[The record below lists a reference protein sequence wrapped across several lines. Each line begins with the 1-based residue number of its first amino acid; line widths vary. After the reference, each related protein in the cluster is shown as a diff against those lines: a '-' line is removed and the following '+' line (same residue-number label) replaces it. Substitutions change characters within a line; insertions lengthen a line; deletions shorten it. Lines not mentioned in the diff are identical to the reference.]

1 MDKPAQLGTV
11 LESTSIVVKSTDGA
25 ITAGDPQKADEGIA
39 VFIDEDEGT
48 DILKEAFKTGRIDT
62 FGRKLGW
69 MVRNPIHPDTK
80 GKSIFAIHPLLLF
93 FVLFGLA
100 AVAIFVFFNMKLQ

>member
-1 MDKPAQLGTV
+1 MEKPAQLGPV
-11 LESTSIVVKSTDGA
+11 IESTSIAVKSNDGA
-25 ITAGDPQKADEGIA
+25 VTSGDPQNVDEGIA
-39 VFIDEDEGT
+39 AFIEEDEGT
-48 DILKEAFKTGRIDT
+48 AILKEAFKTGRIDT

-93 FVLFGLA
+93 LVLFGFAAA
-100 AVAIFVFFNMKLQ
+100 AVFAFFNMKLQ